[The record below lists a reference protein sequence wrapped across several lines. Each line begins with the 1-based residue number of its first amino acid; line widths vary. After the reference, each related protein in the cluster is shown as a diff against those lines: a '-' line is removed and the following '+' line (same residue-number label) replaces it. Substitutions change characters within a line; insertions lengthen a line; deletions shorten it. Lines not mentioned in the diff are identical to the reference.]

1 MLHDGPER
9 HGIELL
15 LAELLFQE
23 VAAHD
28 RNAAS
33 LGIIQW
39 QAAYVS
45 TKGVVTTWKALVQL
59 KQECPGT
66 APDIQH
72 GSALAMLP
80 EYPQFPL
87 EPHRR
92 VITLQLGRG
101 KIVIGPGLVV
111 VPPRSVFRRHRIG
124 IDHRAKPAAHE
135 PKLPLLQAGRRVI
148 ATAHRAVSGNR
159 GGAHGLTNPVVFG
172 TRQL

>member
-1 MLHDGPER
+1 HQHETKPVRLERRPGLREELLRFQQMLHDRPKR
-9 HGIELL
+9 HGVELL

-23 VAAHD
+23 IAAHD

-39 QAAYVS
+39 QAAHVS
-45 TKGVVTTWKALVQL
+45 AKDVVTARKALVQL

-72 GSALAMLP
+72 GSALAMLS
-80 EYPQFPL
+80 EYPQLPL

-101 KIVIGPGLVV
+101 KI
-111 VPPRSVFRRHRIG
+111 
-124 IDHRAKPAAHE
+124 
-135 PKLPLLQAGRRVI
+135 
-148 ATAHRAVSGNR
+148 
-159 GGAHGLTNPVVFG
+159 
-172 TRQL
+172 